1 MELAAVSRQ
10 GRSAGLSPMP
20 FWQSIA
26 FFGIPW
32 LFFVVCIHILVPALY
47 RAGIPI
53 FLNFL
58 ISLGIPLGL
67 LILASC
73 VAYRREGWPWTW
85 SAFRDRFRLGAM
97 HGSTWLWAIG
107 LSVFMFL
114 APAFLSFTSALI
126 LQMSPM
132 SVPLQR
138 MFDIRL
144 TSFMGNPLSG
154 AWWVFVGY
162 LAYLALNVFGEELWW
177 RGYIL
182 PRQELAFGKWT
193 WLVHGLFWNL
203 FHSFFYW
210 ELIALLPGCL
220 ALSYI
225 AHRTKSTWPGIL
237 AHFSISLPTIV
248 LIVMGVLR

>member
-1 MELAAVSRQ
+1 MEIAAASKQ
-10 GRSAGLSPMP
+10 SSSAELLPMP
-20 FWQSIA
+20 FWQSVA

-32 LFFVVCIHILVPALY
+32 LVFVVCTHILLPALD
-47 RAGIPI
+47 RAGVPV

-58 ISLGIPLGL
+58 ISLGTPLGL

-73 VAYRREGWPWTW
+73 AAYQREGRPWT
-85 SAFRDRFRLGAM
+85 ANVFQDRFRLEAM
-97 HGSTWLWAIG
+97 KRSDWFWAIG

-114 APAFLSFTSALI
+114 APAFLTFSSALI
-126 LQMSPM
+126 LQMAPM
-132 SVPLQR
+132 SPPLQR
-138 MFDIRL
+138 MFDIQPAV
-144 TSFMGNPLSG
+144 FMGIPLSG
-154 AWWVFVGY
+154 AWWVLLGY
-162 LAYLALNVFGEELWW
+162 LLYVTLNVFGEELWW

-182 PRQELAFGKWT
+182 PRQELAFGKRT

-220 ALSYI
+220 ALSYV
-225 AHRTKSTWPGIL
+225 ASRTKSTWPGII
-237 AHFSISLPTIV
+237 AHFANSLPTLV